1 MSDENELSVAYDIN
15 DDRRR
20 DRRGKKY
27 YGAMARGC
35 SIACS
40 FCGFGLQNAGCPE
53 SNRS

>member
-1 MSDENELSVAYDIN
+1 MSDEKRSYLVAYDIN

-20 DRRGKKY
+20 DHVAKY

-40 FCGFGLQNAGCPE
+40 FCGFGLRKCWL
-53 SNRS
+53 SRI